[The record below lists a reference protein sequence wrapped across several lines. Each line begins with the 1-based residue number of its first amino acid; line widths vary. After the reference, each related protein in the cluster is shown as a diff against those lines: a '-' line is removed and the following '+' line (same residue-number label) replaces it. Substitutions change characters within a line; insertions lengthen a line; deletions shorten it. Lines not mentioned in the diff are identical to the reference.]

1 MPQGHIL
8 VVDDERPIGQLV
20 QRSLTRLGHRVVFL
34 DQPEEALELLKH
46 EAFDLVITDLRMPG
60 IDGIE
65 FLSRSKRIRPG
76 CEVLLMTGFASVETA
91 LEALKRGA
99 IDYIQKPFS
108 VERDLAPIIDKILSA
123 PAGSGPVDDPV
134 AAASD
139 TSFVAESPAMQDVV
153 RKASRIAKTAAT
165 VLLTGESG
173 TGKEVI
179 ARFIHA
185 ESDRADRELV
195 SVNCAALPDTLLESE
210 LFGHKK
216 GSFTGAT
223 ADRRGFFE
231 VANGGTILLD
241 EIGEISSTFQPKLL
255 RVLETG
261 EFHRVGD
268 ASKAIVVDVRVIA
281 ATNRDLESAVRAG
294 EFRKDLF
301 YRLNVLPLVLPP
313 LRERRGDVIALIE
326 RSLHDLPPHLRIAD
340 AALERLRTYPWP
352 GNVRELRNAMQHAA
366 VLCDSDE
373 IQLSDLPAAIQDF
386 QSGPPDAGKS
396 TGEQTLAE
404 IEIQCIRQAMQKSG
418 LNRTRAAKLLGVS
431 RRTLGYRIEKYGLAD
446 TLEAERGAH

>member
-1 MPQGHIL
+1 
-8 VVDDERPIGQLV
+8 
-20 QRSLTRLGHRVVFL
+20 
-34 DQPEEALELLKH
+34 
-46 EAFDLVITDLRMPG
+46 
-60 IDGIE
+60 
-65 FLSRSKRIRPG
+65 
-76 CEVLLMTGFASVETA
+76 
-91 LEALKRGA
+91 
-99 IDYIQKPFS
+99 
-108 VERDLAPIIDKILSA
+108 
-123 PAGSGPVDDPV
+123 PVDDPV
-134 AAASD
+134 AATSD

-294 EFRKDLF
+294 DFRKDLF

-313 LRERRGDVIALIE
+313 LRERRKDVIALIE
-326 RSLHDLPPHLRIAD
+326 RSLHELPPYLRIAD

-404 IEIQCIRQAMQKSG
+404 IEIQCIRQAMQKTG